1 MRLKELTSL
10 APIPLYKGFLDNKVR
25 LTQKIENLLMVQSL
39 DKVIRNEILIPAR
52 VIGAGLRQLARLTGV
67 SFGVIQKCCKDQ
79 K

>member
-1 MRLKELTSL
+1 
-10 APIPLYKGFLDNKVR
+10 
-25 LTQKIENLLMVQSL
+25 MVQSL

-67 SFGVIQKCCKDQ
+67 SFGVVQKCCKDQ